1 MCCMHYCSEKKM
13 FMVKSGKDL
22 MRLCHL
28 RKKRTFQS
36 TDLHF
41 FHFDT
46 EQKIAIK

>member
-28 RKKRTFQS
+28 RKKNGLFSRQICIFFIS
-36 TDLHF
+36 TLNRKL
-41 FHFDT
+41 
-46 EQKIAIK
+46 Q